1 MHYCT
6 HLRFPVPLG
15 GSPRP
20 SAVAPQSCSSGA
32 AEGRARQAPS
42 RPTHTAQQKG
52 TQGGTQAAYLTL
64 PQKEI
69 FIDSG
74 VAFPNTPAYLC
85 SRIRKGGAPPP
96 PHAEAAP
103 VPTPALRRALRW
115 RVRIVPRRPLSAS
128 GAELSSRE
136 ILEPTPSR
144 GGRRRVPP
152 DRAVRRGGR
161 AGGSAVLPQRR
172 CGSLSNKNLD
182 RYIKALSPFYMCLDG
197 EFVAVA
203 R

>member
-20 SAVAPQSCSSGA
+20 SAFAPQSCSSGA

-42 RPTHTAQQKG
+42 RPTHSPAEGDAGRHTG
-52 TQGGTQAAYLTL
+52 RL
-64 PQKEI
+64 PNASAERNLHRLRGRVPKHARLSVQEDKKRRR
-69 FIDSG
+69 
-74 VAFPNTPAYLC
+74 PAL
-85 SRIRKGGAPPP
+85 PL
-96 PHAEAAP
+96 AEAAP

-115 RVRIVPRRPLSAS
+115 QVRIVPRRPLGAS

-161 AGGSAVLPQRR
+161 AGGSAVVPQWR
-172 CGSLSNKNLD
+172 CGSLSNKKLD